1 MNSKINWRKII
12 ILFVFFFISI
22 FYFFHII
29 NNKGYIK
36 IEENVRNNENSE
48 KPNSID
54 GITKF
59 LDVEYKI
66 KSKDKEYTTK
76 GKTAFIS
83 KNEPNIINIE
93 IVNSFT
99 ILNDGSVLNVN
110 SDRAKYIKN
119 SKNIEYYQNVII
131 TNNNKIIT
139 AQKAIFLS
147 NKNLIEL
154 QDMIYRDN
162 KSLLKGD
169 FAQLNTA
176 TNNLK
181 ILMNNNKDQVYG
193 KKRQ

>member
-1 MNSKINWRKII
+1 MNLKIKWRKII
-12 ILFVFFFISI
+12 TFFVFFLILT
-22 FYFFHII
+22 FYVYYMI

-36 IEENVRNNENSE
+36 IEGNVSNKQVEESS
-48 KPNSID
+48 NSID
-54 GITKF
+54 GETKF

-76 GKTAFIS
+76 GKSAFIS

-99 ILNDGSVLNVN
+99 VLKDGSVLNVK
-110 SDRAKYIKN
+110 SDKAKYFKN

-147 NKNLIEL
+147 NKNLIKL

-162 KSLLKGD
+162 KNLLKGD

-176 TNNLK
+176 NNNLK

-193 KKRQ
+193 KRR

>member
-12 ILFVFFFISI
+12 ISFVFFFVLT
-22 FYFFHII
+22 FYVYHMI

-36 IEENVRNNENSE
+36 VEENVSNKQVAE
-48 KPNSID
+48 KPDSIE

-66 KSKDKEYTTK
+66 KSKDIEYTTR
-76 GKTAFIS
+76 GKSAFIS
-83 KNEPNIINIE
+83 RNEPNIINIE
-93 IVNSFT
+93 TVNSFT
-99 ILNDGSVLNVN
+99 ILNDGSDLNIK

-139 AQKAIFLS
+139 AQRAVFLS

-154 QDMIYRDN
+154 QDMVYRDN
-162 KSLLKGD
+162 KNLLKGD

>member
-1 MNSKINWRKII
+1 MNLKIKWRKII
-12 ILFVFFFISI
+12 TFFVFFLILT
-22 FYFFHII
+22 FYVYYMI

-36 IEENVRNNENSE
+36 IEGNVSNKQVEESS
-48 KPNSID
+48 NSID
-54 GITKF
+54 GGTKF

-76 GKTAFIS
+76 GKSAFIS

-99 ILNDGSVLNVN
+99 VLKDGSVLNVK
-110 SDRAKYIKN
+110 SDKAKYFKN

-147 NKNLIEL
+147 NKNLIKL

-162 KSLLKGD
+162 KNLLKGD

-176 TNNLK
+176 NNNLK

-193 KKRQ
+193 KRR